1 MQNQGYVKLYR
12 KILDSDIQHFG
23 ATGIGFMTYC
33 LLKAN
38 HKDNKWYDGTK
49 YIDIKRG
56 QFVTSSLELA
66 HSLKL
71 GRQVVR
77 RILKRFEE
85 LQIITTRP
93 TNKYTLITI
102 VNYCKYQD
110 SQKETTSKTASKQ
123 PAENQPSTT
132 NKNVKNEK
140 NKSVNSNE
148 LTGVPKV
155 FKHYEMLFEKKF
167 GRKPEIAFGK
177 SGKHIKDKLHRYSD
191 IELCQLMEIFSES
204 AESERLGFT
213 LELFLSP
220 SVFNKLLSLKAS
232 RAKAGKFDHLITK
245 A

>member
-1 MQNQGYVKLYR
+1 MQNQGFVKLYR
-12 KILDSDIQHFG
+12 KILDSDIKHFG

-49 YIDIKRG
+49 YVEIKRG

-66 HSLKL
+66 RSLKL

-77 RILKRFEE
+77 RVLKRFEE
-85 LQIITTRP
+85 LQMITTNP

-110 SQKETTSKTASKQ
+110 TPKETTSKTASSK
-123 PAENQPSTT
+123 PADNQPPTT
-132 NKNVKNEK
+132 NKNAKNEK

-148 LTGVPKV
+148 LTGVRKV
-155 FKHYEMLFEKKF
+155 FKQYEILFEKKF

-191 IELCQLMEIFSES
+191 TELCQLMEIFSES

-220 SVFNKLLSLKAS
+220 SIFNKILGLKANQ
-232 RAKAGKFDHLITK
+232 AKAGKYDHLITK